1 MGIERHHIAGRAY
14 GDETVDLC
22 EHCHKLVTRWQRAAG
37 IDLRK
42 NVPHSDTERLRARLV
57 GSALVAEIA
66 CRIYG
71 RIMSRA
77 LNQSGNDG
85 WTPSATYPRKPRDD

>member
-1 MGIERHHIAGRAY
+1 MGDTERHHIAGRAY

-22 EHCHKLVTRWQRAAG
+22 KACHKLVTRWQRAAG

-42 NVPHSDTERLRARLV
+42 NAERSDTERLRARLV
-57 GSALVAEIA
+57 GSALVAELA

-77 LNQSGNDG
+77 LSGANG
-85 WTPSATYPRKPRDD
+85 WTPNPTYPRTIGDD